1 MREEILITSL
11 ENSSSTIKTPSN
23 HPKAQSKKNKWL
35 TLFFF
40 FAIMLI
46 VSFGY
51 FLYKQSFIYKNNI
64 TIGSIKQISKTPQE
78 ILKTDDSGDRTN
90 ILIVGKDTR
99 TSNHALQNTDT
110 ILLLSYNYKT
120 HTVVGISIP
129 RDLFIQVPDSKIFT
143 RINAVY
149 EIGEKRKKGEGL
161 PLLKEVVE
169 NVTGLKIQYY
179 VMVDL
184 KGFRDAVDLLGGIDV
199 DVENSFTDYYYPS
212 STPGQRYETV
222 SFSKGLTHMDGD
234 TALKFVRSRH
244 SLNPKEG
251 SDFGRARRQQKV
263 LIAIKNKLLEK
274 QTFLNPVKIVGLL
287 QQFNNNITISSIN
300 TDEIQAGIQ
309 LLKQNDYQFYSF
321 VLDPLSGNGQLL
333 TDKSQYTGNA
343 YGIVP
348 IKGPTNYT
356 DIHAYVKKLIEY
368 PDLYSKSPLIYTY
381 NTGLGYQNSYIK
393 TKQLIKEFP
402 FLNIKY
408 LGTLYNSKNNCYI
421 FTTQEELQNLPT
433 IINQHTFKNCMISK
447 PDFLTTNPNHED
459 ISILFG
465 LDQKKEDEQ

>member
-11 ENSSSTIKTPSN
+11 ENAAPKIENVSNRQNTHKRRSKTR
-23 HPKAQSKKNKWL
+23 
-35 TLFFF
+35 LF
-40 FAIMLI
+40 LI
-46 VSFGY
+46 AFTGILLLIFG
-51 FLYKQSFIYKNNI
+51 FWLYKQSFIYKSNI
-64 TIGSIKQISKTPQE
+64 TVGSIKQIKKSPQE
-78 ILKTDDSGDRTN
+78 VLKTDDSGFRTN
-90 ILIVGKDTR
+90 VLIVGKDTR

-110 ILLLSYNYKT
+110 ILLLSYNHKT
-120 HTVVGISIP
+120 KNVVGISIP

-161 PLLKEVVE
+161 PLLKETVE
-169 NVTGLKIQYY
+169 KVTGLKIQYY
-179 VMVDL
+179 AMVDL
-184 KGFRDAVDLLGGIDV
+184 KGFRDAVNLLGGIDV
-199 DVENSFTDYYYPS
+199 NVENSFTDYYYPS

-222 SFSKGLTHMDGD
+222 SFSKGITHMDGD

-244 SLNPKEG
+244 SFDPKEG

-274 QTFLNPVKIVGLL
+274 QTFLNPVKIIGLL
-287 QQFNNNITISSIN
+287 QQFNNNIAISPVN

-309 LLKQNDYQFYSF
+309 LLKQNDFNFYSF

-333 TDKSQYTGNA
+333 TDKSQYTGDA

-348 IKGPTNYT
+348 IKGPTSYT
-356 DIHAYVKKLIEY
+356 DIHLYIQKLISF
-368 PDLYSKSPLIYTY
+368 PRLYSANPLIYTY
-381 NTGLGYQNSYIK
+381 NSGLGYQDSYTK
-393 TKQLIKEFP
+393 TQQLIKEFP

-408 LGTLYNSKNNCYI
+408 LGTLYNSKYGCYI
-421 FTTQEELQNLPT
+421 FTTKEDLNDLPQ
-433 IINQHTFKNCMISK
+433 IINKQTFKDCITSK
-447 PDFLTTNPNHED
+447 PNFLTTNPNRED

-465 LDQKKEDEQ
+465 LEQKEQDEQ